1 MGGFLQARHG
11 SFVRRGTLP
20 GRVFGFGGDRIAP
33 AGSGGSRGP
42 RARALHAGGGARG
55 RRRDGGGAWV
65 AGRPGRTGLRSPRP
79 GARPFARQL
88 QLARTN
94 GDRRPRRCG
103 RRRREAD
110 AGGRGEAGHPAA
122 SLRSIPLRADGTGE
136 ALAEGN
142 PEGRRLRTAAQSG
155 GDQRRSQTEFGSQP
169 HTPAPSRTG
178 QPASP
183 LGGMRGGDAAARGDP
198 LRRARTG
205 KGPAG
210 VDQADFQRHAGLWR
224 RGCAESGTGAGG
236 SERRVSDFSGK
247 VVLITGGSRGIGRA
261 CAVAFADLGAQVV
274 IGYAG
279 NEAAANETL
288 ALLKTKGRAL
298 RFDVADAAAC
308 AKALDGLVLRTK
320 EEDWDR
326 QLDTN
331 LKGAFA
337 LIRAAARPMMKQ
349 RAGAIVNLTSVVG
362 ETGNAGQS
370 AYSASKAG
378 LIGLTKSVAREL
390 ASRNIRVNAVSPGL
404 IETDMTARISGETR
418 TKMVEEIPL
427 SRLGAASEIAH
438 AVVFLASD
446 EASYITGEVL
456 RVNGGMYM

>member
-1 MGGFLQARHG
+1 
-11 SFVRRGTLP
+11 
-20 GRVFGFGGDRIAP
+20 
-33 AGSGGSRGP
+33 
-42 RARALHAGGGARG
+42 
-55 RRRDGGGAWV
+55 
-65 AGRPGRTGLRSPRP
+65 
-79 GARPFARQL
+79 
-88 QLARTN
+88 
-94 GDRRPRRCG
+94 
-103 RRRREAD
+103 
-110 AGGRGEAGHPAA
+110 
-122 SLRSIPLRADGTGE
+122 
-136 ALAEGN
+136 
-142 PEGRRLRTAAQSG
+142 
-155 GDQRRSQTEFGSQP
+155 
-169 HTPAPSRTG
+169 
-178 QPASP
+178 
-183 LGGMRGGDAAARGDP
+183 
-198 LRRARTG
+198 
-205 KGPAG
+205 
-210 VDQADFQRHAGLWR
+210 
-224 RGCAESGTGAGG
+224 
-236 SERRVSDFSGK
+236 VSDFSRK
-247 VVLITGGSRGIGRA
+247 VVLVTGGSRGIGRA

-288 ALLKTKGRAL
+288 ALLRTKGRAL

-308 AKALDGLVLRTK
+308 AKAVDSVVEEFGRLDVLVNNAGVALDGLVLRTK

-337 LIRAAARPMMKQ
+337 LIRAAARPMIKQ
-349 RAGAIVNLTSVVG
+349 RSGAIVNLTSVVG
-362 ETGNAGQS
+362 ETGNAGQV

-418 TKMVEEIPL
+418 AQMLEEIPL